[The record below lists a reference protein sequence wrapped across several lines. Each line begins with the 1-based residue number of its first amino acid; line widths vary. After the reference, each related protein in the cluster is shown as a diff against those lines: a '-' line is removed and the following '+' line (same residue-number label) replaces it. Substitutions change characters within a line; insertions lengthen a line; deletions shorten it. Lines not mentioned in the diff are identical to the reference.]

1 MIIKNLRINGFGKL
15 ENKEYKLGD
24 KINIIEGNNESGKS
38 TLLKFISSMLFGLS
52 KNKNGKFMPD
62 FDRFK
67 PWNDAEYSGKLSYR
81 LDDGSS
87 FEVYREFKKKSPII
101 YNEAKEDI
109 SKNFGT
115 DKSKESLF
123 FTEQTGINE
132 DNFLATCMAE
142 QENVKLSSNMKN
154 DVIQKLSNLVSTGDE
169 NTSYKKA
176 VDRLNKMQLEKV
188 GTTRSSGRPINIV
201 EEEISRLE
209 AERKDISRY
218 EDEKYKIEE
227 NKQNIKTDLEDN
239 KSVLNLL
246 RKQKV
251 NLEKTEFEEEKL
263 KIFKKNLIQNRD
275 EQDII
280 EEKLED
286 LVAERKDNLNKNKI
300 GYIIG
305 FLLLIAVIVATLVTS
320 NKMVLAGVIL
330 PILIMLITFTSNK
343 KKTTKLK
350 KYGRKLQEERVSL
363 ETRLKALEEN
373 YEKEEK
379 EINQKRQEII
389 DKQKENER
397 QLEKEFEDKLDKDI
411 IRDLLSTDY
420 EKVVEF
426 IDEKEREQT
435 VFSIDEKK
443 IELDNQN
450 VMTKL
455 EDLVEIDEELENLYE
470 QKDNLL
476 QQSNM
481 YEIAKEEIENAYQ
494 EIKENI
500 TPDFIEELREIV
512 AKVTNGKYTECYLD
526 SENNILVEA
535 SSGKYIPIEL
545 LSVGTIDL
553 IYLSLRLSA
562 AKEISKEKMPII
574 LDESLAYYDTER
586 MTRILRY
593 LDSLDR
599 QVIIFSC
606 SNRERS
612 ILEKEN
618 IDFEHINMN
627 IT

>member
-435 VFSIDEKK
+435 AFSIDEKK

-606 SNRERS
+606 SNREKS

>member
-1 MIIKNLRINGFGKL
+1 MIIKNLKINGFGKL
-15 ENKEYKLGD
+15 ENREFILGD

-38 TLLKFISSMLFGLS
+38 TLLKFISSMLFGVS
-52 KNKNGKFMPD
+52 KNKNGKFIPD
-62 FDRFK
+62 FDRYK
-67 PWNDAEYSGKLSYR
+67 PWNDSEYSGKISYS

-101 YNEAKEDI
+101 YNETKEDI
-109 SKNFGT
+109 SNNYGT

-123 FTEQTGINE
+123 FSEQTGINE
-132 DNFLATCMAE
+132 DNFLSTCMAE

-188 GTTRSSGRPINIV
+188 GTVRSSGRPINIV

-209 AERKDISRY
+209 AERKDISKY

-227 NKQNIKTDLEDN
+227 NKQSIKTDLEDN
-239 KSVLNLL
+239 KSVLSLL

-305 FLLLIAVIVATLVTS
+305 FLLLIAVTIAAIVTQ
-320 NKMVLAGVIL
+320 NKMLLALLIL
-330 PILIMLITFTSNK
+330 PILIMLITFASNK

-350 KYGRKLQEERVSL
+350 RYGRKLQEERVSL

-397 QLEKEFEDKLDKDI
+397 QLEKEFENKLDKDI

-420 EKVVEF
+420 EKIVEF

-435 VFSIDEKK
+435 AFSIDEKK
-443 IELDNQN
+443 IELDNQS
-450 VMTKL
+450 VMAKL

-500 TPDFIEELREIV
+500 TPEFIEELKEIV
-512 AKVTNGKYTECYLD
+512 SKVTDGKYTECYLD
-526 SENNILVEA
+526 SDNNILVET

-562 AKEISKEKMPII
+562 TKEITKEKMPII

-593 LDSLDR
+593 LDSLER
-599 QVIIFSC
+599 QVLIFSC
-606 SNRERS
+606 SNREKS
-612 ILEKEN
+612 ILEKEHIN
-618 IDFEHINMN
+618 FEHINMN